1 MVKSTVFAACVLGS
15 ALCAAQI
22 ATADEPTGSQPAHA
36 TAPRTCAHDTGS
48 NIKLRPSDCSTAPS
62 RSYTHQEIDQTGKT
76 NTAGALRV
84 LDPSVTTR

>member
-1 MVKSTVFAACVLGS
+1 MVRSTVFAACVLGS

-22 ATADEPTGSQPAHA
+22 ATADEPTGSQPARV

-48 NIKLRPSDCSTAPS
+48 NIKLRSTDCSTAPS

-76 NTAGALRV
+76 NIAGALRV

>member
-15 ALCAAQI
+15 VLCAAQF
-22 ATADEPTGSQPAHA
+22 ATADEQASSQPARV

-48 NIKLRPSDCSTAPS
+48 NIKLRSHDCTAAPS
-62 RSYTHQEIDQTGKT
+62 RSYTHQEIDLTGQT